1 MLGGGGGRGGRLTVF
16 VTWTGVARLTRR
28 HARKGEPAAWPSAS
42 RTYRRVQLCT
52 RRENSVVRD
61 RVACVRYEVS
71 VKAGLLVASRGC
83 EKGQYH
89 HASAILRRRTSWG
102 RKKTEDVRRQP
113 FIPRTAN
120 TIGYR

>member
-89 HASAILRRRTSWG
+89 QRYYDVALAGVGKRQRTSG
-102 RKKTEDVRRQP
+102 DSPSSPAPQTR
-113 FIPRTAN
+113 
-120 TIGYR
+120 